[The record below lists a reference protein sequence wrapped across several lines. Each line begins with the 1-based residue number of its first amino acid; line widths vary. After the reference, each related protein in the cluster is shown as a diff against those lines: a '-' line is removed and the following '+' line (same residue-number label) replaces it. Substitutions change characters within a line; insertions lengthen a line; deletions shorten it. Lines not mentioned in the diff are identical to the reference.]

1 MRESTGTVV
10 RARAPPLVPA
20 PVPAPAPVPL
30 SIPLCVPP
38 ALQSVAV
45 SMPVCAPASS
55 PRLDPWSV
63 RVPVSVSISFCVL
76 LPPSPAAHSV
86 SVSIPVWAPA
96 STPCLDLNPRSAGA
110 PVSVLISFCVPAVPV
125 SVAVSMPVVCAPRL
139 HGQRGL
145 LRRVCILL
153 VGQRESRQLDHNGL
167 ALACKF
173 ELDNGACRADDVL
186 LDDFALDANAIVVA
200 GPHQPIAHAHLARQV
215 DGPAP
220 LDVAH
225 NTATTRLLGGL
236 LQRHAHTTGRP
247 RPIVGTCGRCIISSP
262 RVQIGPVPAPVRRA
276 LPRLAEV
283 SCIPLAVAHVP
294 GSWSLEPPGLASIAR
309 SPTIPHIAPLHPLAF
324 IPPVMSAPHVAAIR
338 STRQLQY

>member
-20 PVPAPAPVPL
+20 PVPAPAPAPAPVPL

-76 LPPSPAAHSV
+76 RPPSPAAHSV

-125 SVAVSMPVVCAPRL
+125 SVAVSMPVVCAPRPSG
-139 HGQRGL
+139 HACL
-145 LRRVCILL
+145 LAPRVIAGVPSQPLSHLSLL
-153 VGQRESRQLDHNGL
+153 VHGDAAIQRL
-167 ALACKF
+167 
-173 ELDNGACRADDVL
+173 
-186 LDDFALDANAIVVA
+186 
-200 GPHQPIAHAHLARQV
+200 
-215 DGPAP
+215 
-220 LDVAH
+220 
-225 NTATTRLLGGL
+225 T
-236 LQRHAHTTGRP
+236 
-247 RPIVGTCGRCIISSP
+247 P
-262 RVQIGPVPAPVRRA
+262 RVQIGPAPARRA
-276 LPRLAEV
+276 LPGLAEV

-324 IPPVMSAPHVAAIR
+324 VPPVMSAPHVAAIPLAQLTHVSQVPCR
-338 STRQLQY
+338 SSVPVARSKFVPPDPPVPLVMVPVRERCTPGLETPWPGWLGCME

>member
-20 PVPAPAPVPL
+20 PVPAPAPAPAPVPL

-125 SVAVSMPVVCAPRL
+125 SVAVSMPVVCAPRPSG
-139 HGQRGL
+139 HACL
-145 LRRVCILL
+145 LAPRVIAGVPSQPLSHLSLL
-153 VGQRESRQLDHNGL
+153 VHGDAAIQRL
-167 ALACKF
+167 
-173 ELDNGACRADDVL
+173 
-186 LDDFALDANAIVVA
+186 
-200 GPHQPIAHAHLARQV
+200 
-215 DGPAP
+215 
-220 LDVAH
+220 
-225 NTATTRLLGGL
+225 T
-236 LQRHAHTTGRP
+236 
-247 RPIVGTCGRCIISSP
+247 P
-262 RVQIGPVPAPVRRA
+262 RVQIGPAPARRA
-276 LPRLAEV
+276 LPGLAEV

-294 GSWSLEPPGLASIAR
+294 GPWSLEPPGLASIAR

-324 IPPVMSAPHVAAIR
+324 VPPVMSAPHVAAIPLAHLTHVSQLPGR
-338 STRQLQY
+338 SSVPVRGASSSPRPDRPSRPARRGTCETPLERGGAIFWSTDVTNPPPLRRAGLGTVC